1 MRTVNAEQELSVLKI
16 MTANTLA
23 FPAESQDRKSRLV
36 ADLLRSWHPHLALAA
51 ELAHLHEGMR
61 QHFANV
67 NAPWEAD
74 RTRLSALTEP
84 ELLSLIAKQ
93 MAHREAAQ
101 FYNQGRA
108 KADFHYWSKMEHWE
122 FDEAIALLLGK
133 NPQVVSWAAMK
144 PELKRNKQLAETGF
158 PRTYEKLRDL
168 AERAAV
174 MQAPRLKPVDVVRW
188 AQTIALFPVPES
200 LRLLLEE
207 KDQPEIESVQEIN
220 ADLSVETIETCRTTS
235 DDSSNRTTKKW
246 TPDHLLML
254 RQYRN
259 KYGTKAAA
267 THFDISPQF
276 IRKIQPQECK
286 APTGYSAFNFPHR

>member
-1 MRTVNAEQELSVLKI
+1 MRTVNAEQELSILKI

-23 FPAESQDRKSRLV
+23 FPAASRDTKSRLI
-36 ADLLRSWHPHLALAA
+36 AELLLSWHPHLALAA
-51 ELAHLHEGMR
+51 ALAPLHEGMR
-61 QHFANV
+61 QYFSKV

-84 ELLSLIAKQ
+84 ELLSLIAQQKAQ
-93 MAHREAAQ
+93 REAAQ
-101 FYNQGRA
+101 FYNQGSA
-108 KADFHYWSKMEHWE
+108 KADFQYWSKMEHWE

-133 NPQVVSWAAMK
+133 NPQVVTWAAMK
-144 PELKRNKQLAETGF
+144 PELKRNKHLAGTGF
-158 PRTYEKLRDL
+158 SHTYEKLRDL

-200 LRLLLEE
+200 LRLILDE
-207 KDQPEIESVQEIN
+207 KDQPKIESVQEIN
-220 ADLSVETIETCRTTS
+220 ADLSVETRDTCRTTS
-235 DDSSNRTTKKW
+235 DDLSNQTTKKW
-246 TPDHLLML
+246 TDDQLLML

-267 THFDISPQF
+267 IHFDISPQF
-276 IRKIQPQECK
+276 IRKIQPQESK
-286 APTGYSAFNFPHR
+286 APTGYRAFNFPHR

>member
-1 MRTVNAEQELSVLKI
+1 MRTVNAEQELSVLKN

-23 FPAESQDRKSRLV
+23 FPAASQDTKSRLI
-36 ADLLRSWHPHLALAA
+36 AELLLSWHPHLALAA
-51 ELAHLHEGMR
+51 ALAPLHEGMR
-61 QHFANV
+61 QHFAKV

-84 ELLSLIAKQ
+84 ELRSLIAQQ
-93 MAHREAAQ
+93 MAQREAAQ

-108 KADFHYWSKMEHWE
+108 KADFQYWSKMEHWE

-144 PELKRNKQLAETGF
+144 PELKRNKPLAETGF

-174 MQAPRLKPVDVVRW
+174 MQVPRLKPVDVVRW

-200 LRLLLEE
+200 LRLLLDE
-207 KDQPEIESVQEIN
+207 KNQPEIESVQKIN
-220 ADLSVETIETCRTTS
+220 ADLSVETTDACRTPS
-235 DDSSNRTTKKW
+235 DDSSNQATKKW
-246 TPDHLLML
+246 TPELLLKL
-254 RQYRN
+254 RQDRN

-267 THFDISPQF
+267 IHYGISPQF
-276 IRKIQPQECK
+276 IRKIQPQESK
-286 APTGYSAFNFPHR
+286 APTGYSAFNLPHR